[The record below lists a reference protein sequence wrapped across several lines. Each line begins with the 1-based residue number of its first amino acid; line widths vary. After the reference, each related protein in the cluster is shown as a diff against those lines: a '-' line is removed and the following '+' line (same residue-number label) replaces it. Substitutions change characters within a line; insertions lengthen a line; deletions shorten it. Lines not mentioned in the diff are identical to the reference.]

1 MAVVQTSEARDG
13 VSQIDMSA
21 ARRDLRFAAS
31 SAPLAVHRLFR
42 LIQIMRDRSSS
53 LLLFV
58 IVFLILFRFAASAA
72 SSTQERADR
81 FLALANSGYQ
91 ALYRVNSEAQWLAVT
106 DVTPEHDAAAEATG
120 KAYAAFN
127 GNPAII
133 SEAREL
139 LTHQKELTELTTRQ
153 LKQLLLNAAEGPMTN
168 PDLVAKRV
176 AAETKQ
182 ASLMNGFQFKLNG
195 QKTTANQIDDK
206 LEKSTDLAE
215 RKAVWEASKEIGPA
229 LKDNLVVLRDLR
241 NGVAKEMKYP
251 DYFALEVAAYGMTT
265 DEMLKMLENWMATLR
280 PLYLQLHTWT
290 KYKLAEKYHQPV
302 PRKIP
307 AHWINNRW
315 AQEWPGLVEAANID
329 KYFEGRKPEWIIKT
343 AEQFYTGLGFASLPQ
358 SFWEKSDLY
367 PVPPDSKRK
376 KNTHASCWHIDLEN
390 DIRSLQS
397 IEPNARWF
405 FTAHHELGHGYYF
418 KAYTRPEVPY
428 LLRLGAAPG
437 FHEGVGE
444 LIALAS
450 SQVPYLQSRGVL
462 PLEFDADKTAFLLDD
477 ALARSIPF
485 IYFSCGVMPHW
496 EADIYA
502 HNLPPD
508 QWNAGWWKYV
518 SDFQGI
524 EPPSPRSEEFC
535 DAATKTHIND
545 NPAYYYNYAFAT
557 VFKFQLHDYI
567 ARKILHQPPQSCNY
581 ADNKEVGAWL
591 NNILKKGGTEDW
603 RKVLKEAT
611 GEDISTRAM
620 MDYFKP
626 LMSWLEEQNKG
637 RQIGWE

>member
-1 MAVVQTSEARDG
+1 MRLASGMDCRKIFPALLLLVLVELKA
-13 VSQIDMSA
+13 
-21 ARRDLRFAAS
+21 FAAS
-31 SAPLAVHRLFR
+31 P
-42 LIQIMRDRSSS
+42 I
-53 LLLFV
+53 
-58 IVFLILFRFAASAA
+58 
-72 SSTQERADR
+72 QERANH
-81 FLALANSGYQ
+81 FLSLANAGYQ
-91 ALYRVNSEAQWLAVT
+91 AVFRVNSEAQWTAVT
-106 DVTPEHDAAAEATG
+106 DVTPEHDAAVEATA

-127 GNPAII
+127 GNAAII
-133 SEAREL
+133 NEAREL
-139 LTHQKELTELTTRQ
+139 LTHQKELSEITVRQ
-153 LKQLLLNAAEGPMTN
+153 LRQLLLNAAEGPMTN
-168 PDLVAKRV
+168 PELVGKRV

-182 ASLMNGFQFKLNG
+182 ASLMNGFEYKLNG
-195 QKTTANQIDDK
+195 KKITANQIDDK

-229 LKDNLVVLRDLR
+229 LKPNLMTLRDLR

-251 DYFALEVAAYGMTT
+251 DYFSLQVAAYGMTT
-265 DEMLKMLENWMATLR
+265 DEMLKMLDDWMATLR

-290 KYKLAEKYHQPV
+290 KYKLAEKFHEPV
-302 PRKIP
+302 PKKIP
-307 AHWINNRW
+307 AHWISNRW

-343 AEQFYTGLGFASLPQ
+343 AEQFYTGLGFSPLPQ

-376 KNTHASCWHIDLEN
+376 KNTHASCWHIDLEK

-397 IEPNARWF
+397 IEPNSRWF

-444 LIALAS
+444 LISLAS

-462 PLEFDADKTAFLLDD
+462 PHEFKADKTAFLLDD
-477 ALARSIPF
+477 ALARSVPF
-485 IYFSCGVMPHW
+485 IYFSCGTMPHW

-502 HNLPPD
+502 RDLPAD
-508 QWNAGWWKYV
+508 QWNMRWWKYV
-518 SDFQGI
+518 SDFQGV
-524 EPPSPRSEEFC
+524 EPPEPRGEQFC

-557 VFKFQLHDYI
+557 VFKFQLNDYI

-581 ADNKEVGAWL
+581 ADNKEVGTWL

-620 MDYFKP
+620 MEYFKP

-637 RQIGWE
+637 RQVGWD

>member
-1 MAVVQTSEARDG
+1 MDRRKFFPALLLLVSVQLQA
-13 VSQIDMSA
+13 
-21 ARRDLRFAAS
+21 FAAS
-31 SAPLAVHRLFR
+31 P
-42 LIQIMRDRSSS
+42 I
-53 LLLFV
+53 
-58 IVFLILFRFAASAA
+58 
-72 SSTQERADR
+72 QERADR
-81 FLALANSGYQ
+81 FLALANAAYQ
-91 ALYRVNSEAQWLAVT
+91 GVFRVNSEAQWNAVT

-120 KAYAAFN
+120 KAFAAFN
-127 GNPAII
+127 GNTAII
-133 SEAREL
+133 NEAREL
-139 LTHQKELTELTTRQ
+139 MTHQKELGQITVRQ

-168 PDLVAKRV
+168 PELVARRV

-182 ASLMNGFQFKLNG
+182 ASLMNGFEFKLNG
-195 QKTTANQIDDK
+195 QKITANEIDNK

-229 LKDNLVVLRDLR
+229 LKPNLVTLRDLR

-251 DYFALEVAAYGMTT
+251 DYFSLQVAAYGMTT
-265 DEMLKMLENWMATLR
+265 DEMLKMLDDWMATLR
-280 PLYLQLHTWT
+280 PLYLQLHTWA
-290 KYKLAEKYHQPV
+290 KYKLAEKFHQPV
-302 PRKIP
+302 PKKIP
-307 AHWINNRW
+307 AHWITNRW
-315 AQEWPGLVEAANID
+315 AQEWPGLVEAADID

-343 AEQFYTGLGFASLPQ
+343 AEQFYTGLGFSPLPK

-376 KNTHASCWHIDLEN
+376 KNTHAYCYHIDLQD

-397 IEPNARWF
+397 IEPNSRWF
-405 FTAHHELGHGYYF
+405 FTAHHELGHGYYY

-437 FHEGVGE
+437 FHEGIGE

-450 SQVPYLQSRGVL
+450 SQVPYLQARGIL
-462 PLEFDADKTAFLLDD
+462 PHEFNADKTAFLLDD
-477 ALARSIPF
+477 ALARSLPF
-485 IYFSCGVMPHW
+485 IYFSCGTMPHW

-508 QWNAGWWKYV
+508 QWNARWWKYV
-518 SDFQGI
+518 SDFQGV
-524 EPPSPRSEEFC
+524 EPPEPRSEQFC
-535 DAATKTHIND
+535 DAASKTHIND
-545 NPAYYYNYAFAT
+545 TPAYYYNYAFAT

-567 ARKILHQPPQSCNY
+567 ARNILHQPPQSCNY
-581 ADNKEVGAWL
+581 ADNKEVGTWL

-620 MDYFKP
+620 MEYFKP
-626 LMSWLEEQNKG
+626 LMTWLEEQNKG

>member
-1 MAVVQTSEARDG
+1 MQHH
-13 VSQIDMSA
+13 
-21 ARRDLRFAAS
+21 AS
-31 SAPLAVHRLFR
+31 CVFF
-42 LIQIMRDRSSS
+42 
-53 LLLFV
+53 LLLA
-58 IVFLILFRFAASAA
+58 FAASAPA
-72 SSTQERADR
+72 ETKSPIQERADR
-81 FLALANSGYQ
+81 FLALANAGYQ
-91 ALYRVNSEAQWLAVT
+91 ALYRVNSEAQWTAVT
-106 DVTPEHDAAAEATG
+106 DVTPEHDAAAEAAG

-133 SEAREL
+133 NEAREL
-139 LTHQKELTELTTRQ
+139 LTHPKELNELTVRQ

-168 PDLVAKRV
+168 PDLVARRV

-182 ASLMNGFQFKLNG
+182 ASILNSFKFTLKG
-195 QKTTANQIDDK
+195 QPITANQIDDK
-206 LEKSTDLAE
+206 LEKSVDLNE
-215 RKAVWEASKEIGPA
+215 RKAVWEASKESGPA
-229 LKDNLVVLRDLR
+229 LKPNLVVLRDLR

-265 DEMLKMLENWMATLR
+265 DEMLKMLDNWMATLR
-280 PLYLQLHTWT
+280 PLYLQLHTWA
-290 KYKLAEKYHQPV
+290 KYKLAEKFHQPV
-302 PRKIP
+302 PKKIP

-343 AEQFYTGLGFASLPQ
+343 AEQFYTGLGFPSLPQ

-376 KNTHASCWHIDLEN
+376 KNTHASCGHIDLEN

-405 FTAHHELGHGYYF
+405 FTAHHELGHGHYF
-418 KAYTRPEVPY
+418 MAYSRPEVPY

-444 LIALAS
+444 LISLAS

-502 HNLPPD
+502 HNLSAD
-508 QWNAGWWKYV
+508 QWNARWWKYV

-524 EPPSPRSEEFC
+524 EPPEPRGEEFC

>member
-1 MAVVQTSEARDG
+1 MRLASGMDCRKIPALLLLVLVELKA
-13 VSQIDMSA
+13 
-21 ARRDLRFAAS
+21 FAAS
-31 SAPLAVHRLFR
+31 P
-42 LIQIMRDRSSS
+42 I
-53 LLLFV
+53 
-58 IVFLILFRFAASAA
+58 
-72 SSTQERADR
+72 QERADH
-81 FLALANSGYQ
+81 FLSLANAGYQ
-91 ALYRVNSEAQWLAVT
+91 AVFRVNSEAQWTAVT
-106 DVTPEHDAAAEATG
+106 DVTPEHDAAAEATA

-127 GNPAII
+127 GNAAII
-133 SEAREL
+133 NEAREL
-139 LTHQKELTELTTRQ
+139 LTHQKELSEITVRQ

-168 PDLVAKRV
+168 PELVGKRV

-182 ASLMNGFQFKLNG
+182 ASLMNGFEYKLNG
-195 QKTTANQIDDK
+195 KKITANQIDDK

-229 LKDNLVVLRDLR
+229 LKPNLMTLRDLR

-251 DYFALEVAAYGMTT
+251 DYFSLQVAAYGMTT
-265 DEMLKMLENWMATLR
+265 DEMLKMLDDWMATLR

-290 KYKLAEKYHQPV
+290 KYKLAEKFHEPV
-302 PRKIP
+302 PKKIP
-307 AHWINNRW
+307 AHWISNRW

-343 AEQFYTGLGFASLPQ
+343 AEQFYTGLGFSPLPQ

-367 PVPPDSKRK
+367 PVSPDSKRK

-397 IEPNARWF
+397 IEPNSRWF

-444 LIALAS
+444 LISLAS

-462 PLEFDADKTAFLLDD
+462 PHEFKADKTAFLLDD
-477 ALARSIPF
+477 ALARSVPF
-485 IYFSCGVMPHW
+485 IYFSCGTMPHW

-502 HNLPPD
+502 RDLPAD
-508 QWNAGWWKYV
+508 QWNMRWWKYV
-518 SDFQGI
+518 SDFQGV
-524 EPPSPRSEEFC
+524 EPPEPRGEQFC

-557 VFKFQLHDYI
+557 VFKFQLNDYI

-581 ADNKEVGAWL
+581 ADNKEVGTWL

-620 MDYFKP
+620 MEYFKP

-637 RQIGWE
+637 RQVGWD

>member
-1 MAVVQTSEARDG
+1 M
-13 VSQIDMSA
+13 
-21 ARRDLRFAAS
+21 
-31 SAPLAVHRLFR
+31 HRYA
-42 LIQIMRDRSSS
+42 
-53 LLLFV
+53 
-58 IVFLILFRFAASAA
+58 LFRFLLAFVLLPL
-72 SSTQERADR
+72 SSIAFGATKSPVQERADR
-81 FLALANSGYQ
+81 FLALANAGYQ

-106 DVTPEHDAAAEATG
+106 DVTPEHDAASEAAG

-133 SEAREL
+133 DQAREL
-139 LTHQKELTELTTRQ
+139 LTHEKKLNELTVRQ

-182 ASLMNGFQFKLNG
+182 ASLMNGFQYKLNG
-195 QKTTANQIDDK
+195 QKITANQIDDK
-206 LEKSTDLAE
+206 LEKSTDLNE

-229 LKDNLVVLRDLR
+229 LKDNLVALRDLR

-265 DEMLKMLENWMATLR
+265 DEMLKMLEDWMTTLR
-280 PLYLQLHTWT
+280 PLYLQLHTWA

-302 PRKIP
+302 PKKIP

-315 AQEWPGLVEAANID
+315 AQEWPGLVEAANIE

-343 AEQFYTGLGFASLPQ
+343 AEQFYTGLGFSPLPQ

-376 KNTHASCWHIDLEN
+376 KNTHAYCYHIDLEN

-397 IEPNARWF
+397 IEPNSRWF
-405 FTAHHELGHGYYF
+405 FTAHHELGHGHYF
-418 KAYTRPEVPY
+418 MAYSRPEVPY

-444 LIALAS
+444 LIGLAS
-450 SQVPYLQSRGVL
+450 SQVPYLQARGVL

-477 ALARSIPF
+477 ALARSVPF
-485 IYFSCGVMPHW
+485 IYFSCGTMPHW

-502 HNLPPD
+502 HNLPAD
-508 QWNAGWWKYV
+508 QWNARWWKYV

-524 EPPSPRSEEFC
+524 EPPSPRGEEFC

-545 NPAYYYNYAFAT
+545 TPAYYYNYAFAT

-567 ARKILHQPPQSCNY
+567 ARHILHQPPQSCNY